1 MFFGLSDMTLTD
13 AMREYLRAPETAM
26 MPYYDMVMGFIRKFE
41 LKPDQAGRLLAQW
54 IRETV

>member
-1 MFFGLSDMTLTD
+1 MMLTD

-26 MPYYDMVMGFIRKFE
+26 LPYFDMVMGFIRKFE
-41 LKPDQAGRLLAQW
+41 LKPDQAATLLAQW